1 MSNAGGISIVAFVIA
16 VGVSIGY
23 YQYVYIPEV
32 NAKPI
37 LKEEILN
44 PPGTFNVEIVEGSS
58 LESNGRFFVPKDG
71 RTTIEIDNR
80 VVWTS
85 KDTVPHTVT
94 SDDGYVDRINGPF
107 DSLQQQE
114 SVPGGFVK
122 PGESFEFIFTK
133 VGEYRYHC
141 EPHPWMQGSI
151 EVVENFA

>member
-58 LESNGRFFVPKDG
+58 LETNGRFFVPKDG

-122 PGESFEFIFTK
+122 SGESFEFIFTK